1 MAARLVLLVGCVLP
15 AAGCLD
21 NGYSSTPHPLPAASE
36 PVATAPTPEA
46 PPEESPVANNAA
58 PAVPAAAPK
67 TAAPAETVAEASPPA
82 ANKLLPTKDIT
93 FDDIKFDIEK
103 DAKFERSLFTPAIEE
118 LNGRSIRIRGYILP
132 TFQQSGIRNFVLVRD
147 NMECCFGPGAAIYD
161 CIIVDMIGAT
171 AEFTTRPVT
180 VEGVLTFREVLDF
193 DGITRAIY
201 HLDAVSVK

>member
-1 MAARLVLLVGCVLP
+1 MAARLVLLLGCLLP
-15 AAGCLD
+15 AAGCLESS
-21 NGYSSTPHPLPAASE
+21 YSSTPNTLPAASD
-36 PVATAPTPEA
+36 PVVAAPTPEA
-46 PPEESPVANNAA
+46 PAEKTPADVDASPPAPEAAA
-58 PAVPAAAPK
+58 PAA
-67 TAAPAETVAEASPPA
+67 TVAEASPPA

-201 HLDAVSVK
+201 HLDATSVK

>member
-1 MAARLVLLVGCVLP
+1 MVVRLVLLLGCLL
-15 AAGCLD
+15 AAGCLESS
-21 NGYSSTPHPLPAASE
+21 YSSTTTPPPAALNADPPQAGPNETASE
-36 PVATAPTPEA
+36 DQPAVAVAAEA
-46 PPEESPVANNAA
+46 VPPSVPAAEAA
-58 PAVPAAAPK
+58 PA
-67 TAAPAETVAEASPPA
+67 S
-82 ANKLLPTKDIT
+82 NKKLPIKDIT

-103 DAKFERSLFTPAIEE
+103 DAKFERSMLTPKIEE
-118 LNGRSIRIRGYILP
+118 LSGRDVRIRGYILP

-180 VEGVLTFREVLDF
+180 VEGELTFREVLDF

-201 HLDAVSVK
+201 HLDGTSVK